1 MGMSRA
7 YGFSKKQAGVVYKA
21 WKAGKIHAEKTAIDA
36 MYRIAEDGFDEN
48 LETIQKRILGS
59 SIASACSSLMDGFA
73 TMAQRDFDTFAKYAT
88 AKTQAEW
95 DARAGF
101 APAAR

>member
-7 YGFSKKQAGVVYKA
+7 FGYSKKQAGVIYRA
-21 WKAGKIHAEKTAIDA
+21 WKTGKIHAEKATIDA
-36 MYRIAEDGFDEN
+36 MYRIAEDGFDES
-48 LETIQKRILGS
+48 LETIQKRILGGA
-59 SIASACSSLMDGFA
+59 ITSACSSIMEGL
-73 TMAQRDFDTFAKYAT
+73 TTLAQRDFDTFAKYAN

-101 APAAR
+101 AAAAR